1 MSNPN
6 GNEKKLRNNG
16 KKGPKKINTAA
27 IVPRDGQ
34 IKKALK
40 VFQGTRL
47 TPKMRRW
54 FYEYVTNGGNAT
66 AAARIA
72 YPNVA
77 EASLWNIGFQNVR
90 KLKAPLDVL
99 ADLMGISD
107 AKVMAVL
114 SEGLSATRTVT
125 ATHQGKITDE
135 REYIDHPARRSF
147 AELIMKA
154 RGQLLDRSEVAITTT
169 DVGDFDGHDAAGYI
183 EKILSGS

>member
-1 MSNPN
+1 MS
-6 GNEKKLRNNG
+6 NNG
-16 KKGPKKINTAA
+16 KMPGKKTNSTV
-27 IVPRDGQ
+27 IVPRDRQ
-34 IKKALK
+34 IQKALK

-66 AAARIA
+66 AAARAA
-72 YPNVA
+72 YPNLA
-77 EASLWNIGFQNVR
+77 DPSLWRIGYDNVR
-90 KLKAPLDVL
+90 KLKAPLDTL
-99 ADLMGISD
+99 ADLMGITD

-114 SEGLSATRTVT
+114 GEGLSATRTVT

-147 AELIMKA
+147 AELILKA

-169 DVGDFDGHDAAGYI
+169 DAGDFDGDNASEYI
-183 EKILSGS
+183 EKILSGG